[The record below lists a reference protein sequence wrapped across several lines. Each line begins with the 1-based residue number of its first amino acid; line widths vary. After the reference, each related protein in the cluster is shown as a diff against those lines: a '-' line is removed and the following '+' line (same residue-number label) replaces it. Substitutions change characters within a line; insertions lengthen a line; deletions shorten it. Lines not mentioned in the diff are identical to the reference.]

1 MPRSLYLHVPFC
13 PSICPYCDFHKMLRH
28 EGLVASYLDRLE
40 REIVDLAGRYP
51 GPLDTVYFGGGT
63 PSHLSDA
70 ELNRVLDAVRD
81 AWGGLGALETTLEAD
96 PLTFDA
102 ERLALFAEL
111 GITRLSIG
119 LQSTQ
124 DGVLAFLGRLHD
136 GQQGL
141 AAVRSAVESGLRV
154 NVDVMTALEGQ
165 DLAVDLRRVVAEGVR
180 HVSVYN
186 LTIEPDTPFARR
198 GVSVDEDLDADSY
211 ELAATVL
218 AELGLQ
224 RYEVSNHAVP
234 GQESLHNLAYWRG
247 QHYLG
252 VGPGASSYLPPEPSS
267 PTAGFGSRVK
277 NPPLKSWLLGGPAE
291 IDRLHAD
298 DVVLER
304 LLTGLRSREG
314 VDLQALEE
322 STGISLERTAQ
333 RWLHDTIGHDLL
345 TIDSS
350 RVLRATVSGLT
361 RLDAVLRAYVATRE
375 PAGQS

>member
-1 MPRSLYLHVPFC
+1 GGARPTALRLSPDPWARRQAATPPAHDLSYRSSVPRSLYLHVPFC

-81 AWGGLGALETTLEAD
+81 AWSGLGALETTLEAD

-154 NVDVMTALEGQ
+154 NVDGMTALEGQ
-165 DLAVDLRRVVAEGVR
+165 DLAVDLRRVVAQGVR

-186 LTIEPDTPFARR
+186 LTIEPDTPFAKR

-252 VGPGASSYLPPEPSS
+252 VGPGASSYLPPEPDGL
-267 PTAGFGSRVK
+267 TAGFGGFGSRVK

-322 STGISLERTAQ
+322 STG
-333 RWLHDTIGHDLL
+333 
-345 TIDSS
+345 
-350 RVLRATVSGLT
+350 
-361 RLDAVLRAYVATRE
+361 
-375 PAGQS
+375 